1 MSGET
6 LAGQDT
12 PSQPQV
18 AEVQNLTPQ
27 ETGNPQAQTD
37 GADGG
42 EKEVPVPKSFSQAE
56 LDVIVAR
63 EKAKAE
69 RKAFREALSRV
80 QTQQVAKPP
89 TREAF
94 ADDEQYQ
101 QAALDHLA
109 NQRAEKLLEE
119 REKQRE
125 AVARQE
131 SFIEKAEKASERY
144 ADFQTVVGNPQLAI
158 NEAMAEYIAESE
170 LGADVAYHL
179 GKNPMQ
185 AARIAQLSPVK
196 AARELARIE
205 SELASKPKA
214 QPSKA
219 PDPITPVGSRGA
231 ARSSS
236 SPSDNDDI
244 DTWMRKERERT
255 RRR

>member
-12 PSQPQV
+12 PSEVIQ
-18 AEVQNLTPQ
+18 EVQDLTPQ
-27 ETGNPQAQTD
+27 VTGNAEAQTD
-37 GADGG
+37 GADG
-42 EKEVPVPKSFSQAE
+42 EKEVPVSKSFTQAE

-69 RKAFREALSRV
+69 RKAFREAISRV
-80 QTQQVAKPP
+80 SAQQAKQEPKP
-89 TREAF
+89 EAF

-101 QAALDHLA
+101 MARLDHLA
-109 NQRAEKLLEE
+109 NQRAEKLLE
-119 REKQRE
+119 QRE
-125 AVARQE
+125 QARAAESRQE
-131 SFIEKAEKASERY
+131 AFIEKAEKASERY
-144 ADFQTVVGNPQLAI
+144 PDFQTVVSNPNLPI
-158 NEAMAEYIAESE
+158 NDAMAEYIAESDE
-170 LGADVAYHL
+170 GGEVAYFL
-179 GKNPMQ
+179 GKNPMR
-185 AARIAQLSPVK
+185 AAQIAQLSPVK

-236 SPSDNDDI
+236 SPSDSDDI
-244 DTWMRKERERT
+244 ATWMQKERERM
-255 RRR
+255 RKR